1 MKTIINTIIASIFFA
16 ATAFAGDLVNIAGA
30 SKIAVNGYDTVAFFT
45 ANKPI
50 HGSPS
55 ITAEHKG
62 AIYLFSSEENKAK
75 FASNPEKYAPQFG
88 GFCAY
93 GASLG
98 ALFPI
103 EVDTF
108 QIIDGKLYLNLNPE
122 IVKAFNNDQ
131 SGNLAKAKKGWP
143 ELVNKNSK

>member
-1 MKTIINTIIASIFFA
+1 MKIITTIITSLVLA
-16 ATAFAGDLVNIAGA
+16 ATAFAGNLVNVSGA

-45 ANKPI
+45 EEKPV

-55 ITAEHKG
+55 ITAEHQG
-62 AIYLFSSEENKAK
+62 ATYLFSSEENKAK
-75 FASNPEKYAPQFG
+75 FEKSPEKYAPQFG

-93 GASLG
+93 GASVG

-103 EVDTF
+103 DIDTF

-122 IVKAFNNDQ
+122 IVKVFNKDQ
-131 SGNLAKAKKGWP
+131 ADNLAKAKKVWP
-143 ELVNKNSK
+143 ELEKKNSK